1 MAFSSVYRP
10 QAVLAVNKG
19 LPDTDLFHTHE
30 LENIDGC
37 TIIKVPRRLNLQ
49 KNTKFTDNQVLKM
62 YRFLEDNHA
71 SLSELWKTLGTNDG
85 EQKQES
91 MNLFV
96 AKAYNATIEQQQRE
110 IMNLR
115 RHQQKPFTFADAE
128 CWCARKFDETWD
140 PDMFCDLV
148 GPVPAHALG
157 CPVPDGAN
165 GNFNGNNTDSDE
177 AGYRALL
184 AQARQDLNAGC
195 DMNSP
200 WLPGQTEV
208 GVPETGA
215 ARVRDILRSVASTVD
230 PSNNINRNGSSPS
243 YEAKFLAMD
252 TMYKIFHC
260 LLTEAETPVKRYIK
274 ADRKLW
280 RDLENCFLQV
290 FGSLSMDDL
299 YRLAT
304 EDGGV
309 WRDKFFELKD
319 LVQEQEP
326 LSKLL
331 HAGVV
336 LHTADDFRGKSEDD
350 VAFVID
356 GTGAADGE
364 LTYW

>member
-1 MAFSSVYRP
+1 MAFSSVYEP
-10 QAVLAVNKG
+10 QAVLAANTKG
-19 LPDTDLFHTHE
+19 IEDTDLFHTHQ
-30 LENIDGC
+30 LESIDGC
-37 TIIKVPRRLNLQ
+37 TIIKVPRRLDLQ
-49 KNTKFTDNQVLKM
+49 KNTKFTDNQILKM

-71 SLSELWKTLGTNDG
+71 SLSELWKTLGHTNGDH
-85 EQKQES
+85 EES

-96 AKAYNATIEQQQRE
+96 AKAYNATIEHQQRE
-110 IMNLR
+110 IMSLR
-115 RHQQKPFTFADAE
+115 RNQQKPFTFADAE

-157 CPVPDGAN
+157 CAVPEG
-165 GNFNGNNTDSDE
+165 GNNNDGTVDE

-195 DMNSP
+195 DLNSP
-200 WLPGQTEV
+200 WLPGQTAI
-208 GVPETGA
+208 GVPEIA
-215 ARVRDILRSVASTVD
+215 AGRVHDILRSVASTVD
-230 PSNNINRNGSSPS
+230 PSNLNGNGSPS
-243 YEAKFLAMD
+243 YEAKFLALD

-260 LLTEAETPVKRYIK
+260 LLTETETPVKRHIK

-280 RDLENCFLQV
+280 RNLENSFLQV
-290 FGSLSMDDL
+290 FGSCSRDDL

-309 WRDKFFELKD
+309 WRDKFFELKE

-336 LHTADDFRGKSEDD
+336 LYTADDFRDKSEDD

-356 GTGAADGE
+356 GHGAADGE
-364 LTYW
+364 LAYW

>member
-1 MAFSSVYRP
+1 MAFSSVYEP
-10 QAVLAVNKG
+10 QAVLAANNKG
-19 LPDTDLFHTHE
+19 IEDTDLFHTHE
-30 LENIDGC
+30 LENVDGC

-49 KNTKFTDNQVLKM
+49 KNTTFTDNQVLKM

-71 SLSELWKTLGTNDG
+71 SLSELWKTLGTNG
-85 EQKQES
+85 EQES

-96 AKAYNATIEQQQRE
+96 AKAYNATIEHQQRE

-128 CWCARKFDETWD
+128 CWCTRKFDETWD
-140 PDMFCDLV
+140 PDLFCDLV

-157 CPVPDGAN
+157 CVVPEGTAD
-165 GNFNGNNTDSDE
+165 TDE

-195 DMNSP
+195 DLNSP

-208 GVPETGA
+208 GIPEAAA
-215 ARVRDILRSVASTVD
+215 ARVHDILRSVASTVD
-230 PSNNINRNGSSPS
+230 PSNNSNGSPS

-280 RDLENCFLQV
+280 RNLENCFLQV
-290 FGSLSMDDL
+290 FGSLSKDDL

-309 WRDKFFELKD
+309 WRDKFVELQD
-319 LVQEQEP
+319 LVQKQEHS
-326 LSKLL
+326 SKLL
-331 HAGVV
+331 HASLV
-336 LHTADDFRGKSEDD
+336 LQMADSFRSIPEDE
-350 VAFVID
+350 VALIID
-356 GTGAADGE
+356 ENGSADGE
-364 LTYW
+364 LAYW

>member
-1 MAFSSVYRP
+1 
-10 QAVLAVNKG
+10 
-19 LPDTDLFHTHE
+19 
-30 LENIDGC
+30 
-37 TIIKVPRRLNLQ
+37 
-49 KNTKFTDNQVLKM
+49 
-62 YRFLEDNHA
+62 
-71 SLSELWKTLGTNDG
+71 
-85 EQKQES
+85 

-115 RHQQKPFTFADAE
+115 RHQQKSFTFADAE

-157 CPVPDGAN
+157 CVSPDS
-165 GNFNGNNTDSDE
+165 NNSNSNSNASDTVDE

-184 AQARQDLNAGC
+184 SQARMDLNAGC
-195 DMNSP
+195 DLNSP
-200 WLPGQTEV
+200 WLPGQTAI
-208 GVPETGA
+208 GVPEANA
-215 ARVRDILRSVASTVD
+215 ARVHDVLRSIASTVD
-230 PSNNINRNGSSPS
+230 PSNLNGTGSPS

-260 LLTEAETPVKRYIK
+260 LLTERETPVKKHIK

-290 FGSLSMDDL
+290 FGSCSRDDL

-309 WRDKFFELKD
+309 WRDKFLELKE

-336 LHTADDFRGKSEDD
+336 LHTADDFKGKSEDD

-356 GTGAADGE
+356 GSGAADGE
-364 LTYW
+364 LSYW

>member
-1 MAFSSVYRP
+1 MAFYSVYETMAFSSIYKS
-10 QAVLAVNKG
+10 QDMLAANNKG
-19 LPDTDLFHTHE
+19 IEETDLFHTHE
-30 LENIDGC
+30 LESVDGC
-37 TIIKVPRRLNLQ
+37 TIIKVPRRLNLE
-49 KNTKFTDNQVLKM
+49 KNKKFTDNQVLKM

-71 SLSELWKTLGTNDG
+71 SLSELWKTLGTNG
-85 EQKQES
+85 EQES

-96 AKAYNATIEQQQRE
+96 AKAYNATIEYQQRE

-128 CWCARKFDETWD
+128 CWCTRKFDETWD

-157 CPVPDGAN
+157 CTVPEGNADTDG
-165 GNFNGNNTDSDE
+165 

-195 DMNSP
+195 DLNTP

-208 GVPETGA
+208 GVPKVA
-215 ARVRDILRSVASTVD
+215 AVRVHDIFRSVASTVD
-230 PSNNINRNGSSPS
+230 PSNNKNGLPS

-260 LLTEAETPVKRYIK
+260 LLTETETPVKRYIK
-274 ADRKLW
+274 ANKKLW

-290 FGSLSMDDL
+290 FGSCSRDDL
-299 YRLAT
+299 YRIAT

-336 LHTADDFRGKSEDD
+336 LYTADEFCGKSEDE

-356 GTGAADGE
+356 GNGAADGE
-364 LTYW
+364 LAYW